1 MNMEIAERESKRKMS
16 QIDDETYMHHE
27 KALTDAD
34 AYRRAKTAEGNA
46 AVFTEAY
53 LKVRF
58 QAAALSSEFF
68 FFPLALE
75 PWLVVLLYSYAM
87 SLQLEMIRSVAN
99 NTKIYFGAWG
109 LDASLCPLR

>member
-68 FFPLALE
+68 FFSPCARTVACRSPVFIRDVLAAGDDPVGRQQHQDLFRC
-75 PWLVVLLYSYAM
+75 VG
-87 SLQLEMIRSVAN
+87 
-99 NTKIYFGAWG
+99 T
-109 LDASLCPLR
+109 